1 MGLGELAD
9 TSRQLAGFGS
19 RRSGLEDRRWK
30 LEDGKKMADVRFQR
44 SDASGRAE
52 HVVGRDFSG
61 SGICAVRDVG
71 LRTVMKGENMA
82 TERRAN
88 NAFSVKIS

>member
-1 MGLGELAD
+1 MGLGE
-9 TSRQLAGFGS
+9 AGVGGW
-19 RRSGLEDRRWK
+19 RSSAKRVGRGQDSEIGDGRWEK
-30 LEDGKKMADVRFQR
+30 LADVRFQR
-44 SDASGRAE
+44 LDARGRAE
-52 HVVGRDFSG
+52 HVVGRDFNG